1 MKMTAVLLNTW
12 GRRPGRFEGYR
23 LEMKVPEHIAFS
35 FLLAQLGVQQEY
47 GWPGTAL
54 VIAAG
59 CLPDLDGIGIIAGW
73 RFYRRY
79 HRILGHGLPM
89 TLLGPLVLAGVGSLL
104 FHLPFFSMWGW
115 LQVSLLCHLLTD
127 VSFYNWP
134 VQLFWP
140 ISKRGW
146 ALGLL
151 SWNDLVPTLLLYA
164 GVVIAFV
171 WPPQAPWI
179 SLAILMSL
187 MVYLYWRSRR
197 REPNAGVEE
206 WLAGGWTHGSP
217 RFYRWLTG
225 DFVT

>member
-1 MKMTAVLLNTW
+1 
-12 GRRPGRFEGYR
+12 
-23 LEMKVPEHIAFS
+23 MKVPEHIAFS

-89 TLLGPLVLAGVGSLL
+89 TVLGPLALVGIGNWL
-104 FHLPFFSMWGW
+104 FDLPFFPMWIW

-134 VQLFWP
+134 VQLLWP
-140 ISKRGW
+140 MSKRGW
-146 ALGLL
+146 AFGLL
-151 SWNDLVPTLLLYA
+151 SWNDLVPTLLLYGGA
-164 GVVIAFV
+164 VMSLV
-171 WPPQAPWI
+171 WPVRAAWI
-179 SLAILMSL
+179 SSATLLSLLA
-187 MVYLYWRSRR
+187 YLYWRLRR
-197 REPNAGVEE
+197 GPNSGLEE
-206 WLAGGWTHGSP
+206 WLAGGWVRGSP

>member
-1 MKMTAVLLNTW
+1 M
-12 GRRPGRFEGYR
+12 
-23 LEMKVPEHIAFS
+23 
-35 FLLAQLGVQQEY
+35 
-47 GWPGTAL
+47 

-115 LQVSLLCHLLTD
+115 LQVSVLCHLLTD

-151 SWNDLVPTLLLYA
+151 SWNDLVPTLLLYT
-164 GVVIAFV
+164 GVVMVFV
-171 WPPQAPWI
+171 WPAQAPWVG
-179 SLAILMSL
+179 LAILLSL
-187 MVYLYWRSRR
+187 MAYLYWRSRR
-197 REPNAGVEE
+197 REPNAGLEE
-206 WLAGGWTHGSP
+206 WLAGGWADRSP

>member
-1 MKMTAVLLNTW
+1 
-12 GRRPGRFEGYR
+12 
-23 LEMKVPEHIAFS
+23 
-35 FLLAQLGVQQEY
+35 
-47 GWPGTAL
+47 

-89 TLLGPLVLAGVGSLL
+89 MVLGPLVLAGIGSLL
-104 FHLPFFSMWGW
+104 FSLSFFPIWGW
-115 LQVSLLCHLLTD
+115 LQISLLCHLITD
-127 VSFYNWP
+127 MSFYNWP

-140 ISKRGW
+140 FSKRGW

-151 SWNDLVPTLLLYA
+151 SWNDLVPTLLLYG
-164 GVVIAFV
+164 GVVMAIM
-171 WPPQAPWI
+171 WPAQAEWI
-179 SLAILMSL
+179 SVAILLALTAYVVS
-187 MVYLYWRSRR
+187 RSRR
-197 REPNAGVEE
+197 REARTGLEE
-206 WLAGGWTHGSP
+206 WLAGGWAHGSP